1 MRMLPLLMPT
11 FAFCCIVCFIKQSVQ
26 TRQSIIIVMRMA
38 SYNLPTFSLSCIIC
52 FIQWNVNWQG
62 NMTDVLSFLKQNHFF
77 WVASTICITTRR
89 RFVLFSGRSIQKT
102 LHMHFHWLPFANY
115 MKISWPLYI
124 PVKMLCSRFLQWLV
138 KLWFEILFLQ
148 LKINEPLIR
157 LWHGTSKV
165 CINYVIPPRFN
176 NGLLDWALKKGVLSM
191 RVNFSHDRPK
201 SWSVSAVLVSTYYN

>member
-11 FAFCCIVCFIKQSVQ
+11 FAFCCIICFIKQSVQ

-52 FIQWNVNWQG
+52 FIQWSVNWQG

-77 WVASTICITTRR
+77 WVASTICITTRQ
-89 RFVLFSGRSIQKT
+89 RFVLFSGWIIQKT
-102 LHMHFHWLPFANY
+102 LHIHFHWLPFANY

-165 CINYVIPPRFN
+165 CINYVILPRFN

-191 RVNFSHDRPK
+191 RVNFSHDSPK
-201 SWSVSAVLVSTYYN
+201 SWSVSAVLVSTYNN

>member
-1 MRMLPLLMPT
+1 MRMPPLLMPT
-11 FAFCCIVCFIKQSVQ
+11 FAFCCIICFIKQSVQ

-52 FIQWNVNWQG
+52 FIQWSVNWQG

-77 WVASTICITTRR
+77 WVASTICITTRQ

-102 LHMHFHWLPFANY
+102 LHIHFHWLPFANY

-138 KLWFEILFLQ
+138 KLWFEILVLQ

-157 LWHGTSKV
+157 LWRGTSKV
-165 CINYVIPPRFN
+165 CINYVILPRFN
-176 NGLLDWALKKGVLSM
+176 KGLLDWALKKGVLSM
-191 RVNFSHDRPK
+191 RVNFLHDRPK

>member
-52 FIQWNVNWQG
+52 FIQWSVNWQG

-89 RFVLFSGRSIQKT
+89 RFVLFNGRSIQKT

-115 MKISWPLYI
+115 MKISWSLYI

-176 NGLLDWALKKGVLSM
+176 KGLLDWALKKGVLSM
-191 RVNFSHDRPK
+191 RVNFSMTDPSHDQ
-201 SWSVSAVLVSTYYN
+201 